1 MHEALPYI
9 VAIQLV
15 ITLLL
20 AVLLFGL
27 ARQVGV
33 LHERVAPMGAMT
45 SDRGPAVGEFAPSI
59 AAVTLTGVRVEIG
72 GPNVRARSRLLLFV
86 SPTCPVCKKLL
97 PIARSF
103 ANAERLEVLLVGD
116 GDVAEQRAMI
126 DEFALESV
134 PYVNSPEVGMAFRVG
149 KLPYAILLDAAGV
162 IRAKGLVNNREH
174 LESLVNAAETGY
186 GTIQAYLAAKGLI
199 TGAAGARQ
207 PGAPQ
212 GLAAAAADTAATAP
226 APEPHEISHT

>member
-1 MHEALPYI
+1 MQAALPYI
-9 VAIQLV
+9 VVIQLLL
-15 ITLLL
+15 TLVL

-45 SDRGPAVGEFAPSI
+45 SDHGPAVGEPAPLLS
-59 AAVTLTGVRVEIG
+59 AMALSGDRVEIG
-72 GPNVRARSRLLLFV
+72 GPSPRGRSCLLLFV

-103 ANAERLEVLLVGD
+103 ATAERLEVVLVGD

-126 DEFALESV
+126 QQFALEGL
-134 PYVNSPEVGMAFRVG
+134 PYVNSPQVGMVFQVG
-149 KLPYAILLDAAGV
+149 KLPYAILIDAEGV

-174 LESLVNAAETGY
+174 LESLIVAEENGF
-186 GTIQAYLAAKGLI
+186 GTIQAYLAAKGL
-199 TGAAGARQ
+199 AAGDAAPLQ
-207 PGAPQ
+207 QGAPPSP
-212 GLAAAAADTAATAP
+212 AATAQ
-226 APEPHEISHT
+226 ARNPHEIIRI